1 MWRIYAL
8 VTFTDV
14 RFEQYQRQ
22 FFASSVHDAT
32 YGRRGVS
39 GEDDERTTRKLLPR
53 RVHTVCW
60 TLKSISKKE
69 KRPSRRTWL
78 LPEVQLKICYAD
90 HNIV

>member
-1 MWRIYAL
+1 MWSIYAL

-14 RFEQYQRQ
+14 YFEQYQQQ
-22 FFASSVHDAT
+22 FFVSSVHDAT

-39 GEDDERTTRKLLPR
+39 GEDDERTTRRLLPR

-69 KRPSRRTWL
+69 KRPSRT
-78 LPEVQLKICYAD
+78 
-90 HNIV
+90 